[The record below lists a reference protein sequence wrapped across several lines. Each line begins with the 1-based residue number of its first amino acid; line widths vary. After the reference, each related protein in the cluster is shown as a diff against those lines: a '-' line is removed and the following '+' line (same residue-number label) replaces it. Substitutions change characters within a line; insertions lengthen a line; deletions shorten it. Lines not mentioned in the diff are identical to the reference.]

1 MYVNGDA
8 IDFAV
13 YYETESNLI
22 QYTINKKGKLTTN
35 PGAFFYY
42 TELSPDVTDGE
53 LSISITSSTSPTSFF
68 SVVKNDM
75 KLWLV
80 TDTTCAQVKLR
91 GPDAPQQVGAETKFK
106 IPDDEVPAGS
116 YYVVSV
122 KYDTDTVENMN
133 GGTVDFT
140 FTPTFDGV
148 APSTGLSAAITLAPK
163 FP

>member
-22 QYTINKKGKLTTN
+22 QYTINKKDKLSTN

-42 TELSPDVTDGE
+42 SGLSPGVTGGE
-53 LSISITSSTSPTSFF
+53 LSISVDSDSSTSFF

-91 GPDAPQQVGAETKFK
+91 GPDAPQQVEAETKFK
-106 IPDDEVPAGS
+106 IPDEEIPAGS